1 MRRSWRALLTTAF
14 CIVVCTVCLALPAL
28 AQTTVSVYHRNEL
41 REIEWMEQVK
51 EAFEA
56 ANPDIK
62 IELIQGID
70 GGGPGYA
77 ERLAVLFASG
87 NPPDV
92 FYGSTDKAGFVLNGW
107 ARDIT
112 DLIERDRAAMNLD
125 EFFPGVFDSVT
136 RRGRIFGVPTIAM
149 GHAIFYNKQLLS
161 EAGLALPPT
170 DWDDGGWDWA
180 EFVEYAQK
188 LTHAHPDGTLQQA
201 GISSIGIT
209 DAARLFGAE
218 WFPPEAFETGIA
230 THATLLQPEMEQAYT
245 EIQKLYSEL
254 RVSSG
259 SPNSGVDGWAGFW
272 NETIAMEWTGWWKVR
287 NYLDTVDFDWGIA
300 PLPRVKNRANS
311 RFTDPWFISTTA
323 KDVEAAWRFVKF
335 VTGVEGLESFAE
347 HVAFPPSRRSAL
359 QTYVET
365 VSSASGMSGS
375 EVITALSGTLAHG
388 RVGLDEVIGGAS
400 VWQGIISEELAP
412 ALAGERPVRQALETA
427 QARVDAVLKD
437 LATRWQQ

>member
-112 DLIERDRAAMNLD
+112 DLIEHDRAAMNLD

-170 DWDDGGWDWA
+170 DWDDGGWDWT

-230 THATLLQPEMEQAYT
+230 THVTLLQPEMEQAYT

-259 SPNSGVDGWAGFW
+259 QSQLRRRRLGRLLERDDRNGVDG
-272 NETIAMEWTGWWKVR
+272 
-287 NYLDTVDFDWGIA
+287 L
-300 PLPRVKNRANS
+300 
-311 RFTDPWFISTTA
+311 
-323 KDVEAAWRFVKF
+323 
-335 VTGVEGLESFAE
+335 VEGAQLPGHRGFRLGHRAASPGEKPGQLPLHGSVVYLHYRQRRGSGLAFRQVCHRRRGAGKLCRARRLSAVPPQRFADL
-347 HVAFPPSRRSAL
+347 RRDGQL
-359 QTYVET
+359 CF
-365 VSSASGMSGS
+365 G
-375 EVITALSGTLAHG
+375 H
-388 RVGLDEVIGGAS
+388 VGL
-400 VWQGIISEELAP
+400 
-412 ALAGERPVRQALETA
+412 
-427 QARVDAVLKD
+427 
-437 LATRWQQ
+437 